1 MPTTEFIIEGIRNED
16 DLRLVMN
23 AIQDLPCINWSEVS
37 SETGETT
44 VDHTA
49 MLDAGDI
56 LAAVEDAGFRT
67 R

>member
-37 SETGETT
+37 MESGEAA

>member
-1 MPTTEFIIEGIRNED
+1 ME
-16 DLRLVMN
+16 
-23 AIQDLPCINWSEVS
+23 S
-37 SETGETT
+37 GEAA